1 MSNSAPAPET
11 HAEDLRRSLQD
22 GGAQAVVAHIQTLPE
37 GERLGVFSYAQ
48 QMFSHRGDA
57 PIPLDDYIVIARAG
71 IGEALRRSAAADDA
85 EQSARL
91 KDTANI
97 FSFNL
102 LADLAEC
109 WPDDTVPR
117 ERRHFEEGLRA
128 ADDCIRWRDELG
140 KPNDRKSMAWWGR
153 GMHLLSLERHRD
165 ALDAFDRT
173 CELTYEGAE
182 FVPTPAGSFGQILNV
197 GYRAIARIALGDD
210 GGEEELARARRAFEA
225 QLSDEARREDAQFG
239 LDQLGVVEGK
249 IRARAGA

>member
-1 MSNSAPAPET
+1 MSNTAATPEA
-11 HAEDLRRSLQD
+11 HAEVLRESYRN
-22 GGAQAVVAHIQTLPE
+22 GGAQAAVAHIQTLPE

-48 QMFSHRGDA
+48 QLFSLRGDA
-57 PIPLDDYIVIARAG
+57 PIPLDDYIVVARAG
-71 IGEALRRSAAADDA
+71 IGEALRRSAAADDP
-85 EQSARL
+85 EQSVRL

-109 WPDDTVPR
+109 WPDDAAPR

-128 ADDCIRWRDELG
+128 ADDCIRWRDEIG

-153 GMHLLSLERHRD
+153 GMHLLSLGRD
-165 ALDAFDRT
+165 DEARAAFTRA
-173 CELTYEGAE
+173 CELVFDSAE
-182 FVPTPAGSFGQILNV
+182 FALTPSSSFNQILNV
-197 GYRAIARIALGDD
+197 GYRAIARVALGDD
-210 GGEEELARARRAFEA
+210 GGEEELAHARRAFEA

-249 IRARAGA
+249 IRARAGV